1 MTPSAP
7 PQPRIQ
13 HQLNQ
18 RVNLPPGLSLIARFS
33 RHPSAS
39 VACVC
44 LSLMCASSLVAGVMR
59 EQVIELKSGWNAV
72 HLEVDPLATKPQ
84 EVFEGMPVDVVARY
98 FRPISPVQF
107 ISNPEDEPWK
117 KAGWGV
123 WYVPTRDDSFLTSLH
138 AIQGNNT
145 YLIHATS
152 AHQWKI
158 TGKVRFVRRT
168 WYHESFNL
176 VGFTV
181 DSQAPPTFGK
191 FFSGAG
197 GLIGQ
202 RIYRL
207 VDGKWAKVTTP
218 AATLMR
224 SGEAFWTY
232 CSGNTDFQGPIDLDV
247 SAIGV
252 MDFGETGSRLSLK
265 WKCNPADASGMAVR
279 VVTPAG
285 AATAL
290 PLRHRLRKPDEL
302 SDSHPV
308 LGVLN
313 LSGPSGGNEGDLSI
327 QIRREEMSANGREA
341 LLKFTDGAGTV
352 AWVPVSASKSQP

>member
-1 MTPSAP
+1 MILPKFPYPKSAAAACLC
-7 PQPRIQ
+7 
-13 HQLNQ
+13 LNIIFST
-18 RVNLPPGLSLIARFS
+18 SLA
-33 RHPSAS
+33 AD
-39 VACVC
+39 V
-44 LSLMCASSLVAGVMR
+44 LR
-59 EQVIELKSGWNAV
+59 EQVIDLKKGWNAV
-72 HLEVDPLATKPQ
+72 HLEVDPPASKPQ
-84 EVFEGMPVDVVARY
+84 EVFESMPVDVVARY
-98 FRPISPVQF
+98 FRPISSVQF
-107 ISNPEDEPWK
+107 ISDPEDEPWN

-123 WYVPTRDDSFLTSLH
+123 WYAPSRDDSFLTNLH

-152 AHQWKI
+152 DHQWRI

-181 DSQAPPTFGK
+181 DHQSPPTFGK

-207 VDGKWAKVTTP
+207 VDGKWTKVTTP
-218 AATLMR
+218 AATQMR

-252 MDFGETGSRLSLK
+252 MDFGKTGSVLSLK
-265 WKCNPADASGMAVR
+265 WKCNPEDASSMAVR
-279 VVTPAG
+279 VVASAG
-285 AATAL
+285 AATTL
-290 PLRHRLRKPDEL
+290 PLRHVVRNPNEL
-302 SDSHPV
+302 SDRFPV

-313 LSGPSGGNEGDLSI
+313 LGGASGVNEGGFSI
-327 QIRREEMSANGREA
+327 QIRREEMSAVGQVA